1 MAVVR
6 LPSILAR
13 EAGGQKLFETEAET
27 LTDALRGLPIAD
39 LIFDGP
45 GLRRLV
51 NVYVDGRDARDDLD
65 APLERDAEIT
75 VVAAVAGGSS
85 T

>member
-1 MAVVR
+1 VAVVR

-27 LTDALRGLPIAD
+27 LADALLGLPIAD
-39 LIFDGP
+39 LIFDGR
-45 GLRRLV
+45 GLRTLV

-65 APLERDAEIT
+65 APLARDAEIT
-75 VVAAVAGGSS
+75 VVAAVAGG
-85 T
+85 

>member
-13 EAGGQKLFETEAET
+13 EAGGRRLFETEADT
-27 LTDALRGLPIAD
+27 LAEALRGLPIAD
-39 LIFDGP
+39 LIFDSA

-65 APLERDAEIT
+65 APLARDAEVT
-75 VVAAVAGGSS
+75 VVAAVAGG
-85 T
+85 

>member
-1 MAVVR
+1 MPVVR

-13 EAGGQKLFETEAET
+13 EAGGQKLFETDEET
-27 LTDALRGLPIAD
+27 LAAALRGLPIAD
-39 LIFDGP
+39 LIFDGA

-65 APLERDAEIT
+65 APLARDAEIT
-75 VVAAVAGGSS
+75 VVAAVAGG
-85 T
+85 

>member
-1 MAVVR
+1 VAVVR

-13 EAGGQKLFETEAET
+13 EAGGQRQFETDAAT
-27 LTDALRGLPIAD
+27 LADALRGLPIAD
-39 LIFDGP
+39 LIFDRR

-65 APLERDAEIT
+65 APLAQDAEIT
-75 VVAAVAGGSS
+75 VVAAVAGG
-85 T
+85 